1 MIYTTYF
8 AKLKKLPENI
18 KPIAICAK
26 PPNGYTGPIYR
37 TLAPKYDFFAK
48 YKINGDKEEFAE
60 KYIGQVLNQLNPARV
75 VAELYYQLGLAPNT
89 CDIALVCFEIIAIDC
104 VVDVLGRRIIS
115 SIQFLK
121 VSSISPNIN
130 E

>member
-18 KPIAICAK
+18 VPIAICAK

-48 YKINGDKEEFAE
+48 YKITKDTEEFTE
-60 KYIGQVLNQLNPARV
+60 SYIRQVLNQLNPVKV
-75 VAELYYQLGLAPNT
+75 VTELYYQLGMAPNT
-89 CDIALVCFEIIAIDC
+89 CDIALVCFEKSTDFCHRHLVANWLNMAGYEC
-104 VVDVLGRRIIS
+104 KEWNG
-115 SIQFLK
+115 
-121 VSSISPNIN
+121 
-130 E
+130 